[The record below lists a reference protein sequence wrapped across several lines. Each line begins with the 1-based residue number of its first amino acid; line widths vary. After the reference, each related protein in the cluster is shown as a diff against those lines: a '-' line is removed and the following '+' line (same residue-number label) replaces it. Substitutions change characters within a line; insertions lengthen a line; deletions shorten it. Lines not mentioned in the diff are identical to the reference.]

1 MLRVVYELDPNH
13 DREIA
18 ISVEENRGVLK
29 CKLSPQLF
37 EPEAV
42 AALNATAEA
51 ILAGEQWFQIWHGE
65 IVSMASPE
73 TPQEDGTVARLH
85 RGSVVH
91 KAS

>member
-1 MLRVVYELDPNH
+1 MLRVIYELDPNH
-13 DREIA
+13 DTEIPM
-18 ISVEENRGVLK
+18 SVEESRGLIKHK
-29 CKLSPQLF
+29 CSPAHFTPQ
-37 EPEAV
+37 AV

-51 ILAGEQWFQIWHGE
+51 VLAGEQWFQIWQGE